1 MSNSDSVRIAG
12 RTPLRFAVEYF
23 EELIAGAALIV
34 VVASVCWGV
43 LTRYVTAQP
52 AAWAGELAV
61 IGFAWIVFFGAA
73 ACFKYKLH
81 PSIDMMTVLFSARVR
96 QAVRILVHVL
106 VLSFCAYMVWFGV
119 RFSIDAW
126 DNPSP
131 VLRWPLTVLYGPVTA
146 GFALMIVR
154 YIQQLWT
161 GPRQTSVHV
170 S

>member
-1 MSNSDSVRIAG
+1 MTNSESPRIAG
-12 RTPLRFAVEYF
+12 LSPVRFAIEYF
-23 EELIAGAALIV
+23 EELIAGAALLV

-43 LTRYVTAQP
+43 VTRYVTAQP
-52 AAWAGELAV
+52 ATWAGELAV

-81 PSIDMMTVLFSARVR
+81 PSIDMMTVLFSEPVR
-96 QAVRILVHVL
+96 LAVRIFVHVL

-154 YIQQLWT
+154 YVQQLLT
-161 GPRQTSVHV
+161 GPRATSVNV

>member
-1 MSNSDSVRIAG
+1 MAPSKSPRVGGLS
-12 RTPLRFAVEYF
+12 PLRFALEYF
-23 EELIAGAALIV
+23 EEVVAGAALLV

-52 AAWAGELAV
+52 ATWAGELAV

-81 PSIDMMTVLFSARVR
+81 PSIDMMMVLFSERVR
-96 QAVRILVHVL
+96 FVVRVGVHIM
-106 VLSFCAYMVWFGV
+106 VLSFCAYMVWFGI

-131 VLRWPLTVLYGPVTA
+131 VLRWPLTVLYGPVTI

-154 YIQQLWT
+154 YIQALLR
-161 GPRQTSVHV
+161 GPQHSTLHV